1 MKRRLAES
9 WEELDKELQRIE
21 NYLKEV
27 GEQLKKRWNNM
38 KTKSSLFKKLDYK
51 TLILQ
56 QTIEWSCWKQNENN
70 NNTD

>member
-27 GEQLKKRWNNM
+27 GEQLKKR
-38 KTKSSLFKKLDYK
+38 
-51 TLILQ
+51 
-56 QTIEWSCWKQNENN
+56 
-70 NNTD
+70 

>member
-27 GEQLKKRWNNM
+27 GEQLKKEA
-38 KTKSSLFKKLDYK
+38 K
-51 TLILQ
+51 
-56 QTIEWSCWKQNENN
+56 
-70 NNTD
+70 

>member
-27 GEQLKKRWNNM
+27 GEQLKKEV
-38 KTKSSLFKKLDYK
+38 KK
-51 TLILQ
+51 
-56 QTIEWSCWKQNENN
+56 
-70 NNTD
+70 